1 MKSSN
6 KIESFDNARNWAL
19 IIVGIL
25 VLLRLALYLYDEVV
39 KLEEKKSDL
48 VSSGIFDVS
57 VEKEKE
63 NLVIQPIEFTPGF
76 VDDYGAPLSSNSYY
90 VIRVKNGRSLLL
102 PVREPRYSD
111 GTSKM
116 EFLQTSLQLMIV
128 EMNTA
133 DMKVLGTAL
142 NHIQKVRVLL
152 TGPNH
157 IEIWDSGRGME
168 FKVQ

>member
-1 MKSSN
+1 MESSD
-6 KIESFDNARNWAL
+6 KARNWAL
-19 IIVGIL
+19 IIVVFL
-25 VLLRLALYLYDEVV
+25 VSLRVVLYLYDDAV
-39 KLEEKKSDL
+39 KLEEKKSAL
-48 VSSGIFDVS
+48 VSSKIFDVS

-63 NLVIQPIEFTPGF
+63 NLVIQPIEFTPGS

-90 VIRVKNGRSLLL
+90 VIRVKNGRSSLL
-102 PVREPRYSD
+102 PVREPRYTD
-111 GTSKM
+111 GISKM

-128 EMNTA
+128 EMNSA